1 MNRSRKNR
9 LKKKDEACKKMDTE
23 LGIQCGSEGEKEEK
37 SAEDVIDGRE
47 REEGTG
53 EVTGE
58 KEGGGSLDT
67 EEVAQ

>member
-1 MNRSRKNR
+1 
-9 LKKKDEACKKMDTE
+9 MDTE

-37 SAEDVIDGRE
+37 SAEDVIDGKE
-47 REEGTG
+47 GEEGTG